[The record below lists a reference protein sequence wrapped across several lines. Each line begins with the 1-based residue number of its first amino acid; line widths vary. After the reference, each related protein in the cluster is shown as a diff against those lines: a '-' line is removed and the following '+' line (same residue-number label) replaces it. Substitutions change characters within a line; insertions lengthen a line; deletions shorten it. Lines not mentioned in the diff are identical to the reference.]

1 MCRDHRGRRWH
12 GLIVTIG
19 FVATGQAQASMLV
32 GGRRTRPRVAD
43 SMKGLPSFGLTL
55 AIALLLGPLV
65 LWGLRRRRLFDV
77 PNERSSHAAPVAR
90 GGGLAP
96 ALALVCGAVLSMHL
110 VGDARVG
117 VLIGAVGMALIGLTD
132 DVRGLQVLTR
142 LLGQVVVAAGALVFL
157 EADISGSLA
166 WVAVFSVG
174 ALVWVVSYVNAF
186 NFMDGINGISV
197 AQVVVAGGAW
207 WLIGRTQGVPTLET
221 GGLLVAAAGLG
232 FAPFNVGRARM
243 FLGDVGSYLFGGWL
257 AAMVVVGLRAHLPP
271 EALLGPLV
279 LYGAD
284 TATTL
289 LRRLRRHEV
298 VLRAHREHAYQ
309 RLVQAG
315 WSHVQTSLFC
325 AAVMAACSGL
335 AALSLSGSLAAR
347 IAGDTGALALLVAYL
362 GTPALVV
369 RRSASVHVAS

>member
-1 MCRDHRGRRWH
+1 
-12 GLIVTIG
+12 
-19 FVATGQAQASMLV
+19 
-32 GGRRTRPRVAD
+32 VAD
-43 SMKGLPSFGLTL
+43 RMGELSCFGLTL
-55 AIALLLGPLV
+55 GTALLLGPLV
-65 LWGLRRRRLFDV
+65 LWGLRRWRLFDV
-77 PNERSSHAAPVAR
+77 PNERSSHAALVAR

-96 ALALVCGAVLSMHL
+96 ALAVVCGAVLSTQL

-117 VLIGAVGMALIGLTD
+117 VLLGAVGMALIGLTD
-132 DVRGLQVLTR
+132 DVRGLQALTR

-157 EADISGSLA
+157 EQDIRGSLA

-221 GGLLVAAAGLG
+221 GGLLVVAAGLG

-257 AAMVVVGLRAHLPP
+257 GAMAVVGLRAHLRP
-271 EALLGPLV
+271 EAVLGPLA

-289 LRRLRRHEV
+289 LHRLRRHQV
-298 VLRAHREHAYQ
+298 VMRAHREHAYQ

-315 WSHVQTSLFC
+315 WSHGETSLFC

-335 AALSLSGSLAAR
+335 AALSLTGSLAAR
-347 IAGDTGALALLVAYL
+347 IAGDTGAVAVLVAYL
-362 GTPALVV
+362 GTPAVVV
-369 RRSASVHVAS
+369 RRSAPAQGAS